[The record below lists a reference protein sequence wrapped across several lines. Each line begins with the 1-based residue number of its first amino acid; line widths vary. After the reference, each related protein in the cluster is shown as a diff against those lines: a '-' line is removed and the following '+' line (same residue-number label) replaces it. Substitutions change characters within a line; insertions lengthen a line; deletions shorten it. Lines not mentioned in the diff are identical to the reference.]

1 ASGPRPG
8 ASTSCTSTT
17 AATRSTPVPTGTP
30 TSVRATSP
38 PTTSSRWS
46 ATPVP
51 RPSSRPRAPR
61 SSGGPTSG
69 GCGGG
74 SADSGPGEQL
84 GGLPPRRGDRRGRR
98 RLQAL
103 GRELDQVGEH
113 GLRAQG
119 PPPGELVRPRP
130 TRTVHRTRSVRGYEL
145 VTVGSGEG
153 DRAGRAPARGAGRG
167 SLAQPAPGE
176 LVQRR
181 PPRTVHCTSSVRGY
195 EFVGVGG
202 GEGVRAGGR
211 WPGDARAGR
220 DGPGWGTR
228 APGAGQGSAPE
239 PRLANS
245 YNRAQL
251 VRCTVRARYGATS
264 SRPRRIHGGSTAD
277 PRGARPDRG
286 QAAPGLCRPGRGP
299 RYSAMASLAASCAC
313 ARASA
318 PGMRPANMSGK

>member
-61 SSGGPTSG
+61 SSRGPTSR
-69 GCGGG
+69 GCGSG

-103 GRELDQVGEH
+103 GRELDQVGER
-113 GLRAQG
+113 GLCDQVRRPANSYDRAQ
-119 PPPGELVRPRP
+119 LVRC
-130 TRTVHRTRSVRGYEL
+130 TVRGRYEATSWSPW
-145 VTVGSGEG
+145 VAARATV
-153 DRAGRAPARGAGRG
+153 RAGRRRGAPVGGRLRSPRPANSYNG
-167 SLAQPAPGE
+167 AQ
-176 LVQRR
+176 LVRC
-181 PPRTVHCTSSVRGY
+181 TVRARYGATSSSEWVVARA
-195 EFVGVGG
+195 
-202 GEGVRAGGR
+202 GVRAGG
-211 WPGDARAGR
+211 WPGDAPAGR
-220 DGPGWGTR
+220 AGPGWGTR
-228 APGAGQGSAPE
+228 APETGQAPAPPQ

-245 YNRAQL
+245 YSRAQL

-277 PRGARPDRG
+277 PG

-299 RYSAMASLAASCAC
+299 RYSAIASLAASCAC

-318 PGMRPANMSGK
+318 TGMRPANMSGK